1 MCTISAAQASISL
14 EVIKVIPVSQDLK
27 AYQEDL

>member
-1 MCTISAAQASISL
+1 MCTISATQASISL
-14 EVIKVIPVSQDLK
+14 KVIKVIPVSQDLK